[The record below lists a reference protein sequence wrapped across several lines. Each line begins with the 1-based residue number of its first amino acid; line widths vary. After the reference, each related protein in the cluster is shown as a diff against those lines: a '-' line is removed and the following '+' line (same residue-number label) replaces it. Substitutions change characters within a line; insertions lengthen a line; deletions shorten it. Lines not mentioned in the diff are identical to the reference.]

1 MSATPEQDKFCDRYC
16 TWRDHHP
23 DCVRAQPQP
32 VAWRFRL
39 HPDKLPGSRWRVTD
53 EYEHVAAMAARG
65 DWEVVPLI
73 EMKEDLR

>member
-1 MSATPEQDKFCDRYC
+1 MSRTVCGVCWAPYSDDGECECAPTPK
-16 TWRDHHP
+16 
-23 DCVRAQPQP
+23 PQP

-73 EMKEDLR
+73 EMKEDSR

>member
-1 MSATPEQDKFCDRYC
+1 MSRTVCGTCWAPYSDGGECECAPAPK
-16 TWRDHHP
+16 
-23 DCVRAQPQP
+23 PQP

-73 EMKEDLR
+73 EMKEDSR

>member
-1 MSATPEQDKFCDRYC
+1 MSRTVCGTCWAPYGGDGECEC
-16 TWRDHHP
+16 
-23 DCVRAQPQP
+23 AALGLLPQP
-32 VAWRFRL
+32 VAWRFRI

-73 EMKEDLR
+73 EMKEDSR